1 MGTPFFV
8 LSGGLAAW
16 GKGLPSA
23 SRLRAGHVPPAP
35 PACGPTPCPPWAA
48 AGPPPAPSS
57 PCRSGRGN
65 VAAKAGP
72 LRAPARSSWPP
83 AVARGH
89 PSAMQGQAPA
99 GRAAGPAL
107 HCSSP
112 VPVAAQVL
120 RGGPAPTS
128 GGFGAVRPSGP
139 VGGAPASLA
148 SPATP
153 AAQAVPRGSA
163 YALAAR
169 RSGPGPL
176 AGGAAP
182 PAEPGPRLRAAAAAL
197 APAGGRNLDR
207 RAHWRRKRRL
217 PRASR
222 AAGRRE
228 RRLRAGVPAVAPAG
242 KAKASPAQ
250 GGKPPTSGG
259 LACQCPGQRWA
270 NVAGVP
276 PCAGLPPL
284 LILVNGGAFYVCCC
298 LSCLS
303 CWPGLV
309 AGLPSWWCL
318 WLVAVPVCPVALALC
333 SGGGFCLSAGG
344 FCLSAGGFSSRHLLA
359 CWCFCR
365 SAGRRS
371 LRVTAP
377 PWVLSLAGGGPALGA
392 VPCR

>member
-1 MGTPFFV
+1 
-8 LSGGLAAW
+8 
-16 GKGLPSA
+16 
-23 SRLRAGHVPPAP
+23 
-35 PACGPTPCPPWAA
+35 
-48 AGPPPAPSS
+48 
-57 PCRSGRGN
+57 
-65 VAAKAGP
+65 
-72 LRAPARSSWPP
+72 
-83 AVARGH
+83 
-89 PSAMQGQAPA
+89 MQGQAPA
-99 GRAAGPAL
+99 GRAEGPAL

-112 VPVAAQVL
+112 APVAAQVL
-120 RGGPAPTS
+120 RGGPAPTN
-128 GGFGAVRPSGP
+128 GGCGAVRPSGP

-176 AGGAAP
+176 AGGTAP

-222 AAGRRE
+222 AAGRR
-228 RRLRAGVPAVAPAG
+228 RTPPAGGSAGRCPGRQGQGKPRAGRQAAHKRGPCLPVPRPAMGKRGGCPALCGPPAPSHSG
-242 KAKASPAQ
+242 K
-250 GGKPPTSGG
+250 
-259 LACQCPGQRWA
+259 RW
-270 NVAGVP
+270 
-276 PCAGLPPL
+276 C
-284 LILVNGGAFYVCCC
+284 FYVCCC
-298 LSCLS
+298 LSRLP

-344 FCLSAGGFSSRHLLA
+344 GFSSLHLLA

-365 SAGRRS
+365 SAGGRAV
-371 LRVTAP
+371 RVTAAL
-377 PWVLSLAGGGPALGA
+377 WVLSLAGGGPALGA

>member
-65 VAAKAGP
+65 VAAKAAPAARPGQVGRQP
-72 LRAPARSSWPP
+72 LRGGTPP
-83 AVARGH
+83 QSKAKASRLR
-89 PSAMQGQAPA
+89 
-99 GRAAGPAL
+99 RAL
-107 HCSSP
+107 LCSSP
-112 VPVAAQVL
+112 APVAAQVL

-182 PAEPGPRLRAAAAAL
+182 PAKPGPRLRAAAAAL

-222 AAGRRE
+222 AAGRRGTPPAGGSAG
-228 RRLRAGVPAVAPAG
+228 RCPGRQGQGKPRAGRQAAHKRGPCLPVPRPAM
-242 KAKASPAQ
+242 
-250 GGKPPTSGG
+250 
-259 LACQCPGQRWA
+259 GQRGGCPA
-270 NVAGVP
+270 LCGP
-276 PCAGLPPL
+276 PAPSHSGKRWCC
-284 LILVNGGAFYVCCC
+284 YVCCC

-309 AGLPSWWCL
+309 AGLPSRWCL

-344 FCLSAGGFSSRHLLA
+344 GFSSRHLLA

-371 LRVTAP
+371 LRVAAP

>member
-16 GKGLPSA
+16 EKGLPSA

-65 VAAKAGP
+65 VAAKAAPAARPGQVGRQP
-72 LRAPARSSWPP
+72 LRGGTPP
-83 AVARGH
+83 QSKAKTSRLR
-89 PSAMQGQAPA
+89 
-99 GRAAGPAL
+99 RAL
-107 HCSSP
+107 LCSSP
-112 VPVAAQVL
+112 APVAAQVL

-182 PAEPGPRLRAAAAAL
+182 QPSRGPGCGLLLQPLPLR
-197 APAGGRNLDR
+197 GGRNLDR

-250 GGKPPTSGG
+250 GGKPPTGGG

-344 FCLSAGGFSSRHLLA
+344 GFSSRHLLA

>member
-1 MGTPFFV
+1 M
-8 LSGGLAAW
+8 L
-16 GKGLPSA
+16 LP
-23 SRLRAGHVPPAP
+23 RAGRGAGAPGRPGPHKWGLWGRPPLRP
-35 PACGPTPCPPWAA
+35 GRRRSGQPCQPGHACG
-48 AGPPPAPSS
+48 
-57 PCRSGRGN
+57 
-65 VAAKAGP
+65 
-72 LRAPARSSWPP
+72 
-83 AVARGH
+83 
-89 PSAMQGQAPA
+89 A
-99 GRAAGPAL
+99 GRAARLCLRTRRPAW
-107 HCSSP
+107 
-112 VPVAAQVL
+112 
-120 RGGPAPTS
+120 
-128 GGFGAVRPSGP
+128 RP
-139 VGGAPASLA
+139 GAP
-148 SPATP
+148 
-153 AAQAVPRGSA
+153 RWGC
-163 YALAAR
+163 R
-169 RSGPGPL
+169 
-176 AGGAAP
+176 P

-250 GGKPPTSGG
+250 GGKPPTGGG

-344 FCLSAGGFSSRHLLA
+344 GFSSRHLLA

-377 PWVLSLAGGGPALGA
+377 PWVLSIAGGGPALGA